1 MQARTIV
8 DDKNKSYNNEM
19 YMLCMHSTVAV
30 IEMLRRSAMNK
41 KEMHENV
48 CRWIYGKVPLIIMIK
63 SALLSYHNR
72 DEMNRI
78 REYEI

>member
-41 KEMHENV
+41 KEMHECMTV
-48 CRWIYGKVPLIIMIK
+48 GLRK
-63 SALLSYHNR
+63 STTEHHDKISSA
-72 DEMNRI
+72 
-78 REYEI
+78 